1 MNIETQN
8 RNDVIKPVRQRR
20 NERQDSYFL
29 EKNRKI
35 RHLSVD
41 DVISIGGIIQ
51 SEIRRTLHPSPL
63 PATTSARNWKS
74 VIIHYIGLLI
84 SKPLQ
89 MPFFSYN
96 LQQESKDVTSLPHHI
111 PGNNNEKLIP
121 TGIKEHPEYVRENNI
136 QTQVIHKREKRNTNN
151 IKKTEEL
158 IQAEEKDTK
167 YSLIVD
173 NIKYKIFGHV
183 DTLPPKD
190 KELIK
195 ILKDEIKSYAGLQ
208 EKNSRKGI
216 ESLKNQARILE
227 KLRADASPAVQDN
240 ISEIITSLHNEYKS
254 LKVEID
260 KKIHVVWIAGAPP
273 ETITKYAKAYKAAY
287 PDFSFNLWIDPNAFA
302 AYEFNSQLKN
312 VALEHAKSEVINSL
326 TIEEFNILK
335 NNEQPDDVFQAKLKT
350 LFETNLLKSV
360 LQIQDAVMN
369 YAYTRGILNFSDQDR
384 ISFLKEIL
392 HYDNKKID
400 KFKEIIHKNKI
411 KTYSLNDDLSNIFGQ
426 GNFHIHDATMLPDMK
441 KVQYKQRYQQE
452 LILRGN
458 YASAT
463 DQLRVYILKEYGG
476 IYTDYDVTP
485 AYGKNIYKIIQEHS
499 INYDFL
505 EKEHHRR
512 ALNDEILSVI
522 SKEPSTGI
530 KNKLP
535 EQDRKRLSVIVDK
548 IKKLDP
554 KDIFSPIDTMIIR
567 DSMVM
572 SKRYQYW
579 GKEKGWNIRANNNFL
594 ATHKGSKVTDFV
606 INRQEIAYKRLLEV
620 REKLRDTGNIAQQ
633 HSDNINSLDYH
644 RGDKKTEANL
654 VVSGVKHAPKKEK
667 NKEVLKD
674 LKKDLAT
681 YGALLDNNVNGL
693 KPKDIR
699 ATEDFLRGYS
709 SGSAERI
716 VDGFHSDMNI
726 KKLVKLMKK
735 NINSLNNEQKGA
747 MAYEIEKRAL
757 LATFHSNVEEY
768 HKLFNK
774 VVSKGSTDKYAVE
787 SLIPQLFFLNLSGD
801 GYGGRCDPLSILVLT
816 SKHLENQSSQKQT
829 KLFLENLYS
838 TAAVLSE
845 PSLYSEVE
853 IANANKLLTSL
864 AKLHA
869 KNPLSSTLTQ
879 IWKEK
884 IVHQTVEQVIDL
896 IISPK
901 ATGNPVLL
909 KLEAPGH
916 AMAAWA
922 IGNDNER
929 KYGFYDAN
937 GGVVEFSDKEKF
949 KEYMTELF
957 SPSGLNKAEKYHLKK
972 LPPHN
977 SPVFDQIVL
986 LDGEK
991 LSQYKT
997 NYNDDVIKNILDIKI
1012 FDSTSKKESV
1022 IQSIK
1027 KDFIP
1032 KKHYSENSL
1041 FSNYR
1046 MDSIIPK
1053 KYSTLFISGPDAIM
1067 MAMKDYYNSLG
1078 ELGECRIDREAR
1090 NFKGLAEDSFVGNL
1104 KVIEGA
1110 KGVHYDWV
1118 NANSVCVNDVTP
1130 DDAST
1135 WVAKLEKIEDI
1146 FSNVETLKKN
1156 SGLNITPTEINISKL
1171 TVGWPSEIK
1180 KAIKEK
1186 WPEMEADYNR
1196 IISGSTIDLEEISQI
1211 DQKIS
1216 KYLISQTNSLVKWV
1230 GISLAEQLAVKIKHL
1245 TLPIENKIHYLMSDI
1260 HKQFKDNVQS
1270 INSLLA
1276 SDSNTVVYI
1285 WNDDNINK
1293 SLMLRELWIIESR
1306 RQSIYK
1312 LLNGQHD
1319 KTKRRLLLE
1328 YLRLKEKEQLGIID
1342 KNRQERLLI
1351 ISTNL
1356 SEDDFLKAKLIDIEN
1371 KALFSSLKKISDKS
1385 GNPINIYDIKDVD
1398 TLTKN
1403 LNGLYKKKHINM
1415 LWDKYISKNT
1425 EKIKELYSALK
1436 ESKFSDRV
1444 KVKEINVEFNDN
1456 SLIKNIIHDGYD
1468 FEDIERIVKYSL
1480 ISKESGVVIQNAAVS
1495 APSKELVDIVS
1506 KYASTFGVDTT
1517 TILDKLY
1524 NKLFGIE
1531 EIVRD
1536 SSKQSKIHHEIIAG
1550 VLSDIDTKN
1559 INRYFV
1565 SVMNQNVSGM
1575 GVKFSNTGNA
1585 LSDDVIMSG
1594 IKEIQDS
1601 NKDIIFEN
1609 IKNYFSALYA
1619 TGTIIKNKGN
1629 INANLIKY
1637 IFKQKSID
1645 FMLSDDANITNFLSK
1660 SKQYEHISLSA
1671 LSEGLTGNRSFIDCI
1686 SSIVNNKLPSVSEIL
1701 LKEKE
1706 YRLPSIYSIIDSP
1719 LVDPVTWESI
1729 GYTGSDSY
1737 IKSPISSPTLHDI
1750 SIRAK
1755 YRALEWRNFY
1765 GHNARLWHD
1774 AVIKYSGSEPR
1785 YHPQM
1790 LLSPNEG
1797 RCIGLSELYILA
1809 DTKEKYN
1816 TLQENLDLISS
1827 LYQQD
1832 ISDNAHLSE
1841 SDHRLLKNTV
1851 SQIEYYQQHGNNKL
1865 LQSGELERIRLTDF
1879 NTASVVHYLKDKKI
1893 NNILITTEYHSFVV
1907 SVFDDVVR
1915 VTDPNFGY
1923 ADFSS
1928 LEQSLAFIENSVSIS
1943 PDIKEIYTGK
1953 KGDVTI
1959 DMFIMNDNQW
1969 GKIIDHDACQLT
1981 SVKHLSSVEK
1991 LRKLNMDIQLG
2002 DVVFKII
2009 DLYNYGIFFNGKRID
2024 EKFSIS
2030 KLSFNEL
2037 YRMTI
2042 NLDILKKYI
2051 DTNYITAKEHE
2062 KVNLL
2067 INEINKVSE
2076 KNKILVKDVFL
2087 TDNVGTGLLSKLQ
2100 IQEESVSG
2108 ILSAIHQRISAK
2120 LRDINIHKYK
2130 INSVNHNSKGD
2141 SVKLSLYD
2149 LDKHKNINFN
2159 IDTSDLNITLRQGLD
2174 SLTEAIDEMNIDG
2187 IMAIVG
2193 IIQYI
2198 KITSYGSYI
2207 SAIDHANFMSDIKTV
2222 VEKVVGTSLIFMGVE
2237 KFGTSISQIRLET
2250 MAAIKLSQVATK
2262 IGGVQGRIL
2271 SKIANV
2277 IKFPVIDT
2285 ALNLWSLGESIHR
2298 YTSEKTGSLDKMLAE
2313 IDVAFASTYTALTLS
2328 SFAFPPIALATLPL
2342 IFLQQDIKTFKAHL
2356 HMENERR
2363 DAWKKVEHYLDTAAR
2378 RNVVK
2383 VDTSR
2388 GVIDLSAIDIIGNL
2402 KLDLS
2407 TENVK
2412 LSGDLSYNRGK
2423 NIGNDPKLSDMEVR
2437 KRSKYAVACVN
2448 DDDLHVPSFGGGNR
2462 GERCREL
2469 PLSESRLV
2477 RGFAN
2482 RRWPSH
2488 VPTIKKG
2495 NYDTVILGYSS
2506 KIVANTEVIRMA
2518 WDDFQEVARENYP
2531 LVEIMNKNTE
2541 IVTGNKN
2548 IKIIIPALDNN
2559 IFSAKNSEDLYKLS
2573 THWFTVKGG
2582 EKGIAV
2588 FPNGVGNFNIIG
2600 VSGAKNILS
2609 FSQFSENFDVVVDLN
2624 RNSSQTVAVYNGG
2637 RDNIHTPDIKMVLIQ
2652 KNINTIIGSNYGS
2665 NTFIGND
2672 SDNQFILGRSGAT
2685 IYPRKGTN
2693 VITIPNNINVFFAAK
2708 VFLDVS
2714 SFAQYIQLDFPVN
2727 DIRNIER
2734 HSNHI
2739 TLSFNGNYYA
2749 SARYIE
2755 FHCDNNHAIN
2765 DYSGSIIIYTIDGM
2779 ELELSTKI
2787 DEIIISSKL
2796 DVLKFEKHHQGI
2808 GVLDPSMILENN
2820 NLSFFGKFI
2829 SELDFY
2835 NYKVISSQNT
2845 YIYKVII
2852 PGAHFYIS
2860 TNKTSYIWGE
2870 RNCHYYINGDK
2881 QPPHFIYLNNDNKNP
2896 ETINLSGFTDT
2907 SEEIRFYASTIKN
2920 KCILKIVWSYGS
2932 CELTLRPKSS
2942 ILSDLSASE
2951 TVIYLNE
2958 NNLLLLKE
2966 VFELSKKTNGDT
2978 LIYNT
2983 LWQYE

>member
-335 NNEQPDDVFQAKLKT
+335 NKEQPDDVFQAKLKT

-1981 SVKHLSSVEK
+1981 SVKHSSSVEK

-2469 PLSESRLV
+2469 SLSESRLV

>member
-335 NNEQPDDVFQAKLKT
+335 NKEQPDDVFQAKLKT

-2100 IQEESVSG
+2100 IQEESVSR

-2559 IFSAKNSEDLYKLS
+2559 IFSAENSEDLYKLS